1 MTRRTVRSV
10 RSLQFTSP
18 IATICCSSMTSRPPS
33 STGTTSRGGTT
44 ATAHPTPHHR
54 SNHHSTASHHPPST
68 SRSTSKTR
76 IPPPQAPKASRRGTD
91 SSTSSHQTNPVFN
104 LGPPQ
109 TLVPRASCG
118 KPDDI
123 LAPPDAQS
131 CPFAKAGLKMTGVA
145 NGPYGELDQ
154 IVDFIS
160 QAQCIVYKIDYF

>member
-1 MTRRTVRSV
+1 
-10 RSLQFTSP
+10 
-18 IATICCSSMTSRPPS
+18 MTSRPPS

-91 SSTSSHQTNPVFN
+91 SSTTSSHQTNPVFN